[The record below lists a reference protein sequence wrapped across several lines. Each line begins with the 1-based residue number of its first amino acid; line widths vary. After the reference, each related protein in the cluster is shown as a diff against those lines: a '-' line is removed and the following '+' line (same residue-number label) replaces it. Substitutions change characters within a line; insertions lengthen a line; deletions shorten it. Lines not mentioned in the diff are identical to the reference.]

1 MLIGD
6 TYHSFDNVQK
16 INQKYFTIMTKM
28 ISAQQILK
36 QKGYVQSKFDT
47 NGFMNAVAQYFIDN
61 DVESKLLLFPF
72 RFLDIKVDKENDP
85 CNLVKK
91 EDLPSLSVSDRIAM
105 DNMDFNAIDHT
116 CPNPF
121 DIGWQDR
128 LLGYKVQTK
137 MDPVENYPEW
147 AMKLGRYDWE
157 ALRIQQEAG
166 LDKPRI
172 IIDSPFFENA
182 AGMLRVMG
190 GFVVEPK
197 RKKGKKL
204 YTVMLV

>member
-1 MLIGD
+1 
-6 TYHSFDNVQK
+6 
-16 INQKYFTIMTKM
+16 MTKM

-91 EDLPSLSVSDRIAM
+91 EDLSSLSASDRIAM

-147 AMKLGRYDWE
+147 AMKLSRCDWE

-182 AGMLRVMG
+182 VGMLRVMG
-190 GFVVEPK
+190 GFVVVPK